1 MPDFRILTIAAFLL
15 MLLAAPAQADEEE
28 DSPFDDDPEAK
39 RCINTTSIRS
49 TDVIDDNNIAFHMRG
64 SKVYLNILPRRCTG
78 LGRERRFSYTT
89 SVGSLCSSDMI
100 RILQDG
106 GGGIMQG
113 RSCRLGVFHP
123 TTKEG
128 LDAVSERNAA
138 PPEAREPSMPE
149 PQEIIPDEDP
159 ADSEEAD

>member
-1 MPDFRILTIAAFLL
+1 MPDFRNITRAVLL
-15 MLLAAPAQADEEE
+15 LALLAAPAHADEEE
-28 DSPFDDDPEAK
+28 DSSFDDDPEAK
-39 RCINTTSIRS
+39 RCINTTAIRS
-49 TDVIDDNNIAFHMRG
+49 TDVIDDNNIAFYMRG
-64 SKVYLNILPRRCTG
+64 STVYLNILPRRCTG

-89 SVGSLCSSDMI
+89 TVGSLCSSDMI

-149 PQEIIPDEDP
+149 PQEIIPDEEVI
-159 ADSEEAD
+159 DSEDSD